1 MSQKISNIKL
11 LKKHGLKPTS
21 QRVFLSKILFSGQD
35 MHFCADD
42 LKKLILKKGYKMSLA
57 TIYNNLQ
64 HFANAGLLQRRK
76 VSSSKIFFD
85 NNISNHY
92 HFYDEEKQLLIDIP
106 TSSIKFSNFPKL
118 PENKKITGVDL
129 IININKK

>member
-1 MSQKISNIKL
+1 MPQKTNNIKL
-11 LKKHGLKPTS
+11 LKKYGLKPTS
-21 QRVFLSKILFSGQD
+21 QRIFLSKILFNGKD

-42 LKKLILKKGYKMSLA
+42 IKKLILKKGYKMSLA

-76 VSSSKIFFD
+76 ATNSKTYFD
-85 NNISNHY
+85 NNITNHY
-92 HFYDEEKQLLIDIP
+92 HFYDEEKELLIDIP
-106 TSSIKFSNFPKL
+106 RSSIKFSNLPKL
-118 PENKKITGVDL
+118 PKNKKITGVDL

>member
-1 MSQKISNIKL
+1 MSQKTNNIQL
-11 LKKHGLKPTS
+11 LKKYGLKPTS
-21 QRVFLSKILFSGQD
+21 QRIILSKILFNGKD

-64 HFANAGLLQRRK
+64 HFADAGLLMRRK
-76 VSSSKIFFD
+76 ASSSKTYFD
-85 NNISNHY
+85 NNTSNHY
-92 HFYDEEKQLLIDIP
+92 HFYDQEKQLLIDIP
-106 TSSIKFSNFPKL
+106 PSSIKFSNFPKL
-118 PENKKITGVDL
+118 PENKKINGIDL